1 MRLPPRRG
9 NRDNGG
15 VTGRVL
21 AALCALTVVLSG
33 CGPPAPEL
41 RPAAGNGRTEGEV
54 DLVAWPGT
62 VEDGSNDPRMD
73 WVRPFER
80 RTGCVV
86 TVRYVNTADEMVG
99 LLRQRGAF
107 DGGLVSS
114 DAAGRLIGHGDV
126 APIDTRLVPG
136 LARLMP
142 SLRRPAFATARGRVY
157 AVPFDYGPNLLVFN
171 TRVLRRP
178 PTSWRITWVP
188 SPRLAGHVIRYTSP
202 IYLADAALYLRAHQP
217 ALGIRDPYEL
227 TDTQLQAAAALL
239 QRQAEHSEKSWA
251 QFSEEI
257 SDFAD
262 GTAFAG
268 VGRPIVL
275 DLTRAVPV
283 RAVVPRE
290 GVTGWVDAW
299 MMTAHPAHP
308 DCMYR
313 WMQWTTEP
321 SVQAETA
328 QWYGA
333 APANPAACAEL
344 RRAVGPSADSIRY
357 GRCGDER
364 FLRSMAIWRTPSS
377 DCGDG
382 RHDCAG
388 WGEWQSKWRS
398 IVG

>member
-1 MRLPPRRG
+1 MTRRAP
-9 NRDNGG
+9 
-15 VTGRVL
+15 
-21 AALCALTVVLSG
+21 AALCALVVLLAG
-33 CGPPAPEL
+33 CGRPAPIL
-41 RPAAGNGRTEGEV
+41 RPASGTGRPEGEV

-80 RTGCVV
+80 STGCVV
-86 TVRYVNTADEMVG
+86 TVRYVNTVDEMVG
-99 LLRQRGAF
+99 LLRQPGAF

-114 DAAGRLIGHGDV
+114 DTAGRLIGHGDV

-142 SLRRPAFATARGRVY
+142 SLRRPGFATIRGRVY
-157 AVPFDYGPNLLVFN
+157 GVPFDYGPNLLVFN
-171 TRVLRRP
+171 ARVLRRP
-178 PTSWRITWVP
+178 PTSWRTTWFP
-188 SPRLAGHVIRYTSP
+188 SPRLAGHVTRYTSP
-202 IYLADAALYLRAHQP
+202 IYLADAALYLRAHRP
-217 ALGIRDPYEL
+217 ALGIRDPFEL
-227 TDTQLQAAAALL
+227 TDAQLQAAAGLV

-257 SDFAD
+257 SAFAD
-262 GTAFAG
+262 GSVFAG

-308 DCMYR
+308 ACMYR

-321 SVQAETA
+321 SVQAEVA
-328 QWYGA
+328 QWYRA
-333 APANPAACAEL
+333 APANPAACVAL
-344 RRAVGPSADSIRY
+344 RQAVGPSADSIRY
-357 GRCGDER
+357 GRCGDGP

-382 RHDCAG
+382 RHDCTDFRAWLAAWATAVANANEG
-388 WGEWQSKWRS
+388 GTP
-398 IVG
+398 